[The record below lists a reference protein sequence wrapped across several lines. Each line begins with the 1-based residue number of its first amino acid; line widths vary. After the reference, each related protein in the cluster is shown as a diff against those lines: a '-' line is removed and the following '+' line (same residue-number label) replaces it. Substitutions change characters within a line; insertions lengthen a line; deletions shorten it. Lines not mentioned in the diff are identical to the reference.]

1 MYHKAKLHKDKQS
14 KCQVCM
20 ARIAKLDPE
29 YAARVMKV
37 AAVEDKL
44 RKRQQ

>member
-1 MYHKAKLHKDKQS
+1 MYHKAKIHKGKMS
-14 KCQVCM
+14 KCKVCM

-29 YAARVMKV
+29 YAARVMKT

-44 RKRQQ
+44 RKRQ

>member
-1 MYHKAKLHKDKQS
+1 MYNKQKVHKGKQS
-14 KCQVCM
+14 KCKVCM

-29 YAARVMKV
+29 YAARVMKT

-44 RKRQQ
+44 RKRQ

>member
-1 MYHKAKLHKDKQS
+1 MYNKQRIHKGKQS
-14 KCQVCM
+14 KCKVCM
-20 ARIAKLDPE
+20 ARISKMDPE

-44 RKRQQ
+44 RKRQ

>member
-1 MYHKAKLHKDKQS
+1 MNKQKLHKGKMS
-14 KCQVCM
+14 KCAVCM
-20 ARIAKLDPE
+20 ARIAKADPE

-44 RKRQQ
+44 RKRQ